1 MRALTLSL
9 LIGLAVATPT
19 LAAGDIRE
27 ERVRFKAGT
36 SQATLKG
43 HLRGDSDV
51 DYLLGAKAGQRM
63 SLELDSDNPQNYF
76 NVLPPGNDEA
86 IFVGSSSGNRFEG
99 TLRHSGD
106 YRVRVYLMRPAAR
119 RNEQAHYRLKVHI
132 GDAQPSH
139 SPSYSHSQPQSHNP
153 DFADGLAGGPDF
165 WEVAGVVAGDILN
178 LRAGPSAHER
188 VLGELGN
195 GSILRNLGCKMADG
209 QRWCR
214 VARPEDTRSEGWV
227 AGRYLRESSYQP

>member
-9 LIGLAVATPT
+9 LISLACATPT
-19 LAAGDIRE
+19 LAAADIRE
-27 ERVRFKAGT
+27 ERVHFKAGT
-36 SQATLKG
+36 SQTTLKG
-43 HLRGDSDV
+43 NLRGDSDV

-63 SLELDSDNPQNYF
+63 IVELHSDNPQNYF
-76 NVLPPGNDEA
+76 NVLPPGDDEA
-86 IFVGSSSGNRFEG
+86 LFVGSSSGNRFAG
-99 TLRHSGD
+99 TLPDSGD

-119 RNEQAHYRLKVHI
+119 RGEQAHYSLKVHI
-132 GDAQPSH
+132 GGAQASQ
-139 SPSYSHSQPQSHNP
+139 SHSQPQDHNP
-153 DFADGLAGGPDF
+153 DYADGLAGGPDF
-165 WEVAGVVAGDILN
+165 WEVAGVTAGDTLN
-178 LRAGPSAHER
+178 LRAGPSAQER

-195 GSILRNLGCKMADG
+195 GSILRNLGCKMTDG

>member
-1 MRALTLSL
+1 MRPSALCLSLFLTLALT
-9 LIGLAVATPT
+9 AQ
-19 LAAGDIRE
+19 AADGIRE
-27 ERVRFKAGT
+27 ERVQFKPGT
-36 SQATLKG
+36 SQTTLKG

-63 SLELDSDNPQNYF
+63 TVELHSDNPQNYF
-76 NVLPPGNDEA
+76 NILPPGDDEA
-86 IFVGSSSGNRFEG
+86 LFVGSSSGNRFEG
-99 TLRHSGD
+99 TLPDSGD

-119 RNEQAHYRLKVHI
+119 RGEQAHYSLKVHI
-132 GDAQPSH
+132 GGAQVSH
-139 SPSYSHSQPQSHNP
+139 SSSQPQGHNP

-165 WEVAGVVAGDILN
+165 WEVAGVAAGDTLN

-195 GSILRNLGCKMADG
+195 GAIVRNLGCRMTDG

-227 AGRYLRESSYQP
+227 AGSYLRETSYQP

>member
-1 MRALTLSL
+1 MRALTLCL
-9 LIGLAVATPT
+9 LTGLACATPT
-19 LAAGDIRE
+19 LASADIRQ
-27 ERVRFKAGT
+27 ERVHFQAGT

-63 SLELDSDNPQNYF
+63 TVEMHSDNPQNYF
-76 NVLPPGNDEA
+76 NVLPPGGDQA
-86 IFVGSSSGNRFEG
+86 LFVGSSSGNRFDG
-99 TLRHSGD
+99 TLPDSGD

-119 RNEQAHYRLKVHI
+119 RGEQAHYSLKVHI
-132 GDAQPSH
+132 GGGQDGQSH
-139 SPSYSHSQPQSHNP
+139 SRPHGHNP
-153 DFADGLAGGPDF
+153 DYADGLAGGPDF
-165 WEVAGVVAGDILN
+165 WEVAGVSAGDTLN

-195 GSILRNLGCKMADG
+195 GSVLRNLGCKMADG

>member
-9 LIGLAVATPT
+9 LIGLACATPT
-19 LAAGDIRE
+19 LAAADIRE
-27 ERVRFKAGT
+27 ERVHFKAGT

-63 SLELDSDNPQNYF
+63 TVEMHSDNPQNYF

-99 TLRHSGD
+99 TLPDSGD

-119 RNEQAHYRLKVHI
+119 RGEQAHYSLKVHI
-132 GDAQPSH
+132 GGAQVSH
-139 SPSYSHSQPQSHNP
+139 SSSQPQGHKP

-165 WEVAGVVAGDILN
+165 WEVAGVAAGDTLN

-214 VARPEDTRSEGWV
+214 VARPEDTKSEGWV

>member
-9 LIGLAVATPT
+9 LIGLACATPT
-19 LAAGDIRE
+19 LAAADIHE
-27 ERVRFKAGT
+27 ERV
-36 SQATLKG
+36 
-43 HLRGDSDV
+43 H
-51 DYLLGAKAGQRM
+51 
-63 SLELDSDNPQNYF
+63 
-76 NVLPPGNDEA
+76 
-86 IFVGSSSGNRFEG
+86 
-99 TLRHSGD
+99 
-106 YRVRVYLMRPAAR
+106 
-119 RNEQAHYRLKVHI
+119 
-132 GDAQPSH
+132 
-139 SPSYSHSQPQSHNP
+139 P

-165 WEVAGVVAGDILN
+165 WEVAGVTAGDTLN